1 MMKFYRSSSNG
12 VEFRA
17 VIEETPQGYYAVSV
31 KARMAY
37 GQYYPDW
44 NGKQGGYNTEKGALK
59 ALKRHYKGMRWQE
72 E

>member
-17 VIEETPQGYYAVSV
+17 VIEETRLGYYAVSV

-37 GQYYPDW
+37 GQYYYDW
-44 NGKQGGYNTEKGALK
+44 YGKPGGYSTEDGALK
-59 ALKRHYKGMRWQE
+59 ALKRHYKGMR
-72 E
+72 